1 MNVYDSERMLE
12 TVSKTHNQVKSP
24 NDADAILLN
33 TCHIREKAAEKV
45 YSEIGKFSDLKR
57 KNKKLKVIVAGCVAQ
72 AEGNAMLQRQPLID
86 SIIGPQMYQHLPD
99 ILLDE
104 SKKRNVLLDFN
115 EQEKFS
121 KLGAKRNIAS
131 ISSFIT
137 IQEGCD
143 KFCSFCVVPFT
154 RGAEYSRSAQEIFNE
169 ADSLCQKGCKEVI
182 LLGQNVNAYH
192 GINKNNKQIN
202 LAGLI
207 KELAKINKLERI
219 TYTTSHP
226 RDMNDDLIELH
237 EDSEKLNPYLHLP
250 VQSGSDDILKNM
262 NRKYTSKQYLEIID
276 KLRKKVPNIALSSDF
291 IVGFPGETKK
301 DFQDTLNLVKEVKFA
316 QSYSFK
322 YSRRIG
328 TKANRINCMLTEEE
342 KNERLQVLQ
351 MVLNKQKH
359 SYNKTFVGKRIEV
372 FIKGKGKKDNQYR
385 GTTKW
390 MQSTIFESNKHL
402 ETNKVNL
409 KVKSAMDNCLLGD
422 LI

>member
-12 TVSKTHNQVKSP
+12 TISATHDLVNDP
-24 NDADAILLN
+24 NEADAILLN

-45 YSEIGKFSDLKR
+45 YSEIGKFSDLKN
-57 KNKKLKVIVAGCVAQ
+57 KNKKLKVVVAGCVAQ
-72 AEGNAMLQRQPLID
+72 AEGKAMLQRQPLID
-86 SIIGPQMYQHLPD
+86 SIIGPQMYQNLSKV
-99 ILLDE
+99 LLYE
-104 SKKRNVLLDFN
+104 SNNKNVLLDFK
-115 EQEKFS
+115 EEEKFS
-121 KLGAKRNIAS
+121 KLGTKRNTSS

-154 RGAEYSRSAQEIFNE
+154 RGAEYSRSVEEIVDE
-169 ADSLCQKGCKEVI
+169 AKSLCEKGCKEII

-192 GINKNNKQIN
+192 GINKNKVQIN

-207 KELAKINKLERI
+207 TELAKITKLERI

-226 RDMNDDLIELH
+226 RDMNDDLINLH
-237 EDSEKLNPYLHLP
+237 QDNEKLNPYLHLP
-250 VQSGSDDILKNM
+250 VQSGSDSILKNM
-262 NRKYTSKQYLEIID
+262 NRKYTVKQYLKIID

-301 DFQDTLNLVKEVKFA
+301 DFQETLNLVKEVKFA
-316 QSYSFK
+316 QAYSFK

-328 TKANRINCMLTEEE
+328 TRANRIKCALAE
-342 KNERLQVLQ
+342 KEKDERLHELQAILNNQKIQYNQSFLGKKVEVL
-351 MVLNKQKH
+351 
-359 SYNKTFVGKRIEV
+359 
-372 FIKGKGKKDNQYR
+372 IKGKGKKEKQYR

-390 MQSTIFESNKHL
+390 MQSAIFEYDGYL
-402 ETNKVNL
+402 ERNKVNL